1 LTCVIL
7 IFIEGVSIKEN
18 IEEALKINIWQLL
31 RNAIKRAKEV
41 KQDINELK
49 S

>member
-1 LTCVIL
+1 L

-31 RNAIKRAKEV
+31 RNAIKRTK
-41 KQDINELK
+41 ELK
-49 S
+49 GDIDDITS